1 MPIIT
6 AIKPQKNKKR
16 VNVYLDNKFGFGLD
30 LEAFIKLEL
39 KFEQELT
46 DEQVRKIVK
55 EAEFRKVY
63 DKLLRF
69 STLRPRSEKELKDWL
84 KKHKVHLSIH
94 ENLFSRLK
102 RLDLLNDNKFAK
114 WWVEQRMEFSPRG
127 KRALIAELRQK
138 GINRDLI
145 IQLVNESISQGYEE
159 KTARKLLQKKKYKWE
174 RLQKLEA
181 KKKMSE
187 FLARKGFGWEVIKNA
202 IDDIFKKD

>member
-6 AIKPQKNKKR
+6 AVKPQKNKKR

-30 LEAFIKLEL
+30 LENFVKLDL
-39 KFEQELT
+39 KVEQELT
-46 DEQVRKIVK
+46 DEQVGKIVK
-55 EAEFRKVY
+55 EAEFQKVY

-69 STLRPRSEKELKDWL
+69 STLRPRSEKELKGWL
-84 KKHKVHLSIH
+84 KKYKVHLSLH
-94 ENLFSRLK
+94 NDLFNRLK
-102 RLDLLNDNKFAK
+102 HLDLLNDNKFAQ

-181 KKKMSE
+181 KKKMSD

>member
-6 AIKPQKNKKR
+6 SIKPQKNKKR
-16 VNVYLDNKFGFGLD
+16 VNIYLDDKFGFGLD
-30 LEAFIKLEL
+30 LENFVKLDL
-39 KFEQELT
+39 KVEQELT
-46 DEQVRKIVK
+46 DEQVGKIVK
-55 EAEFRKVY
+55 EAEFQKVY

-69 STLRPRSEKELKDWL
+69 STLRPRSEKELKGWL
-84 KKHKVHLSIH
+84 KKYKVHLSLH
-94 ENLFSRLK
+94 NDLFNRLK
-102 RLDLLNDNKFAK
+102 HLDLLNDNKFAQ

>member
-6 AIKPQKNKKR
+6 SIKPQKNKKR

-30 LEAFIKLEL
+30 LETFVKLDL
-39 KFEQELT
+39 KVEQELT
-46 DEQVRKIVK
+46 DEQVGKIVK
-55 EAEFRKVY
+55 EAEFQKVY

-94 ENLFSRLK
+94 ENLYSRLK
-102 RLDLLNDNKFAK
+102 RLDLLNDNKFAQ

-145 IQLVNESISQGYEE
+145 IQLVNESVSQGYEE

-181 KKKMSE
+181 KKKMSD

>member
-6 AIKPQKNKKR
+6 AVKPQKNKKR

-30 LEAFIKLEL
+30 LENFVKLDL
-39 KFEQELT
+39 KVEQELT
-46 DEQVRKIVK
+46 DEQVGKIVK
-55 EAEFRKVY
+55 EAEFQKVY

-94 ENLFSRLK
+94 ENLYSRLK
-102 RLDLLNDNKFAK
+102 RLDLLNDNKFAQ

>member
-6 AIKPQKNKKR
+6 AVKPQKNKKR

-30 LEAFIKLEL
+30 LENFVKLDL
-39 KFEQELT
+39 KVEQELT
-46 DEQVRKIVK
+46 DEQVGKIVK
-55 EAEFRKVY
+55 EAEFQKVY

-69 STLRPRSEKELKDWL
+69 STLRPRSEKELKGWL
-84 KKHKVHLSIH
+84 KKYKVHLSLH
-94 ENLFSRLK
+94 NDLFNRLK
-102 RLDLLNDNKFAK
+102 HLDLLNDNKFAQ

-145 IQLVNESISQGYEE
+145 IQLVNESVSQGDEE

>member
-6 AIKPQKNKKR
+6 AVKPQKNKKR

-30 LEAFIKLEL
+30 LENFVKLDL
-39 KFEQELT
+39 KVEQELT
-46 DEQVRKIVK
+46 DEQVGKIVK
-55 EAEFRKVY
+55 EAEFQKVY

-102 RLDLLNDNKFAK
+102 RLDLLNDNKFAQ

-181 KKKMSE
+181 KKKMSD

>member
-6 AIKPQKNKKR
+6 AVKPQKNKKR

-30 LEAFIKLEL
+30 LENFVKLDL
-39 KFEQELT
+39 KVEQELT
-46 DEQVRKIVK
+46 DEQVGKIVK
-55 EAEFRKVY
+55 EAEFQKVY

-94 ENLFSRLK
+94 ENLYSRLK
-102 RLDLLNDNKFAK
+102 RLDLLNDNKFAQ

-145 IQLVNESISQGYEE
+145 IQLVNESVSQGYEE

-181 KKKMSE
+181 KKKMSD

>member
-6 AIKPQKNKKR
+6 AVKPQKNKKR

-30 LEAFIKLEL
+30 LENFVKLDL
-39 KFEQELT
+39 KVEQELT
-46 DEQVRKIVK
+46 DEQVGKIVK
-55 EAEFRKVY
+55 EAEFQKVY

-69 STLRPRSEKELKDWL
+69 STLRPRSEKELKGWL
-84 KKHKVHLSIH
+84 KKYKVHLSLH
-94 ENLFSRLK
+94 NDLFNRLK
-102 RLDLLNDNKFAK
+102 HLDLLNDNKFAQ

>member
-6 AIKPQKNKKR
+6 AVKPQKNKKR

-30 LEAFIKLEL
+30 LENFVKLDL
-39 KFEQELT
+39 KVEQELT
-46 DEQVRKIVK
+46 DEQVGKIVK
-55 EAEFRKVY
+55 EAEFQKVY

-145 IQLVNESISQGYEE
+145 VQLVNESVSQGYEE

-181 KKKMSE
+181 KKKMSD

>member
-1 MPIIT
+1 VPIIT
-6 AIKPQKNKKR
+6 SIKPQKNKKR

-30 LEAFIKLEL
+30 LETFVKLDL
-39 KFEQELT
+39 KVEQELT
-46 DEQVRKIVK
+46 DEQVGKIVK
-55 EAEFRKVY
+55 EAEFQKVY

-94 ENLFSRLK
+94 ENLYSRLK
-102 RLDLLNDNKFAK
+102 RLDLLNDNKFAQ

-145 IQLVNESISQGYEE
+145 IQLVNESVSQGYEE

-181 KKKMSE
+181 KKKMSD

>member
-1 MPIIT
+1 VPIIT
-6 AIKPQKNKKR
+6 AVKPQKNKKR

-30 LEAFIKLEL
+30 LENFVKLDL
-39 KFEQELT
+39 KVEQELT
-46 DEQVRKIVK
+46 DEQVGKIVK
-55 EAEFRKVY
+55 EAEFQKVY

-69 STLRPRSEKELKDWL
+69 STLRPRSEKELKGWL
-84 KKHKVHLSIH
+84 KKYKVHLSLH
-94 ENLFSRLK
+94 NDLFNRLK
-102 RLDLLNDNKFAK
+102 HLDLLNDNKFAQ

>member
-6 AIKPQKNKKR
+6 AVKPQKNKKR

-30 LEAFIKLEL
+30 LENFVKLDL
-39 KFEQELT
+39 KVEQELT
-46 DEQVRKIVK
+46 DEQVGKIVK
-55 EAEFRKVY
+55 EAEFQKVY

-145 IQLVNESISQGYEE
+145 IQLVNESVSQGYEE

-181 KKKMSE
+181 KKKMSD

>member
-6 AIKPQKNKKR
+6 SIKPQKNKKR

-46 DEQVRKIVK
+46 DEQVRKIAK

-94 ENLFSRLK
+94 ENLYSRLK

-145 IQLVNESISQGYEE
+145 IQLVNESVSQGYEE

-181 KKKMSE
+181 KKKMSD

>member
-6 AIKPQKNKKR
+6 SIKPQKNKKR

-30 LEAFIKLEL
+30 LETFVKLDL
-39 KFEQELT
+39 KVEQELT
-46 DEQVRKIVK
+46 DEQVGKIVK
-55 EAEFRKVY
+55 EAEFQKVY

-69 STLRPRSEKELKDWL
+69 STLRPRSEKELKGWL
-84 KKHKVHLSIH
+84 KKYKVHLSLH
-94 ENLFSRLK
+94 NDLFNRLK
-102 RLDLLNDNKFAK
+102 HLDLLNDNKFAQ